1 MGKYIKDM
9 DDRLLEINIPI
20 AIFLG
25 NKIPDFWT
33 TGISF
38 FSHDNNHFAVM
49 DLRSKL
55 CLDRD
60 VWAAHKASSGLW
72 FYEDL
77 MPCKRF
83 WYDCKG

>member
-1 MGKYIKDM
+1 MGKYIKHL

-33 TGISF
+33 SGISF

-49 DLRSKL
+49 DLGSKL

-60 VWAAHKASSGLW
+60 VWAAHKAIRAFGFTKTSCPVNASGMTVSL
-72 FYEDL
+72 
-77 MPCKRF
+77 
-83 WYDCKG
+83 